1 MYMQSLTLT
10 LCIHV
15 CVCVCV
21 YVHAC
26 MCVYVCDKW
35 SAIRSKKL
43 EVQALH
49 FFLQIT
55 LYMQSNLP
63 AVVMQAEK
71 TWGEKR
77 ENVTTQIIWQ
87 KPQQQPKASN
97 RNDKTTEKH
106 TQKDHPNGVI
116 QCTCSI
122 RTNSVTLDC
131 CHGNTPIT
139 PEPAKRDHLYF
150 KATYQILSVSLSQ
163 FAQFQNLSVY
173 MSTCLE

>member
-49 FFLQIT
+49 FFPSDHIIHAIKFT
-55 LYMQSNLP
+55 SSGYVGRKNLG
-63 AVVMQAEK
+63 
-71 TWGEKR
+71 GEKR
-77 ENVTTQIIWQ
+77 KCHNTNHLAKTPTTTQ
-87 KPQQQPKASN
+87 S
-97 RNDKTTEKH
+97 
-106 TQKDHPNGVI
+106 
-116 QCTCSI
+116 
-122 RTNSVTLDC
+122 
-131 CHGNTPIT
+131 
-139 PEPAKRDHLYF
+139 
-150 KATYQILSVSLSQ
+150 
-163 FAQFQNLSVY
+163 
-173 MSTCLE
+173 